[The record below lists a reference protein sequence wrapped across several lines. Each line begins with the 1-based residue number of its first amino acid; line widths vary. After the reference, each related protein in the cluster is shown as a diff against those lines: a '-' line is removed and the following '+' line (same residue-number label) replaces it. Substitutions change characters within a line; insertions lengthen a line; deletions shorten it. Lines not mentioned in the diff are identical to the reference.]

1 MTTPP
6 PADHGKVSAVHQ
18 RLVETY
24 GRLTLA
30 PGGDPLDELIG
41 TILSQNTS
49 DVNSGRAYA
58 RLRAIYPSWEE
69 VLDASDDELYEA
81 IKPAGLGRIK
91 APRIKNTLC
100 EVLKR
105 RGELNLDFLE

>member
-1 MTTPP
+1 MPTPA
-6 PADHGKVSAVHQ
+6 PANQSKVSAVHQ
-18 RLVETY
+18 RLVDTY

-58 RLRAIYPSWEE
+58 QLRAMCSSWEE
-69 VLDASDDELYEA
+69 V
-81 IKPAGLGRIK
+81 R
-91 APRIKNTLC
+91 
-100 EVLKR
+100 V
-105 RGELNLDFLE
+105 

>member
-1 MTTPP
+1 MTTPAL
-6 PADHGKVSAVHQ
+6 ADRDKVSAVHQ

-24 GRLTLA
+24 GQLTLT

-58 RLRAIYPSWEE
+58 QLRTMYPSWDE
-69 VLDASDDELYEA
+69 V
-81 IKPAGLGRIK
+81 
-91 APRIKNTLC
+91 
-100 EVLKR
+100 
-105 RGELNLDFLE
+105 

>member
-1 MTTPP
+1 MPIP
-6 PADHGKVSAVHQ
+6 VLADHGKVSAAHQ

-24 GRLTLA
+24 GRLTLS

-58 RLRAIYPSWEE
+58 QLRAIYPTWEQ
-69 VLDASDDELYEA
+69 V
-81 IKPAGLGRIK
+81 
-91 APRIKNTLC
+91 
-100 EVLKR
+100 
-105 RGELNLDFLE
+105 